1 MRPAW
6 PGASASIAFSLR
18 YPRRFRPLL
27 LPPRHPIDEAVVC
40 SLFGSAYSTRRMSAV
55 EDNLT
60 VGAEAEP
67 QFRRPV
73 WPVGVLMD
81 ALLGIAAYLAA
92 YWLRFHGGSL
102 ATFIPG
108 VWSTAPLVVSAQVL
122 VLALLRAYA
131 RLPKGSWLTRVAVG
145 TVLGTLAGTGLVAV
159 TRGFNGVSRVALAA
173 DALFFAVAALTW
185 RCVWVLRSR
194 SQRALEATPG
204 TDLVDRAAELT
215 TVRSVVFSLYS
226 YRELLKNLVFKD
238 LKLKYRGSVFGFLWS
253 LANPLLM
260 IVGLYARVHL
270 HPADSQRRL
279 RVLPDARAAVVD
291 VLRQLG
297 GDVDGRDRRQRRA
310 AEERAVPACDSANRH
325 GAVQPRAVPADRRG
339 VPAGD
344 DAVVPGAAGAA
355 DAAVPGVP
363 GAAGRSSR
371 SASRSILATATAFFR
386 DVRHLLEVALS
397 VLFWTT
403 PIIYE
408 LRQVPERL
416 QLLMLLSPM
425 SSFVVGLPADLLL
438 SGWPDADRLG
448 HRVRARAGRLRG
460 GGSAVSRLRGSLHG
474 AALMPVIEA
483 QDVSKRFLLRHN
495 AAVELKVRF
504 LAHAPARA
512 APVDRAVLGA
522 EASVARDRAAAKRS
536 GWSGGTDRA
545 RARCSS

>member
-1 MRPAW
+1 
-6 PGASASIAFSLR
+6 
-18 YPRRFRPLL
+18 
-27 LPPRHPIDEAVVC
+27 
-40 SLFGSAYSTRRMSAV
+40 MSAV

-260 IVGLYARVHL
+260 IAVYTLAFTFILRIRSEGFVFYLMLGLLSWTFFANSAGMSTGSIIDNAGLLKSVLFPRAILPIATVLFNLAQYLLTVAVFLPAMMLWYRV
-270 HPADSQRRL
+270 
-279 RVLPDARAAVVD
+279 
-291 VLRQLG
+291 
-297 GDVDGRDRRQRRA
+297 
-310 AEERAVPACDSANRH
+310 VPAPPMLLFPVFLALN
-325 GAVQPRAVPADRRG
+325 VIFTIG
-339 VPAGD
+339 VAL
-344 DAVVPGAAGAA
+344 V
-355 DAAVPGVP
+355 
-363 GAAGRSSR
+363 
-371 SASRSILATATAFFR
+371 LATATAFFR

-403 PIIYE
+403 PIIFE
-408 LRQVPERL
+408 LRQVPERV

-425 SSFVVGLPADLLL
+425 SSFVVAYQQIFYYRV
-438 SGWPDADRLG
+438 WPDATIWVIACAHALG
-448 HRVRARAGRLRG
+448 AFVVG
-460 GGSAVSRLRGSLHG
+460 V
-474 AALMPVIEA
+474 
-483 QDVSKRFLLRHN
+483 LL
-495 AAVELKVRF
+495 F
-504 LAHAPARA
+504 LAFE
-512 APVDRAVLGA
+512 DRFTEQL
-522 EASVARDRAAAKRS
+522 
-536 GWSGGTDRA
+536 
-545 RARCSS
+545 